1 MKQEFKSHKI
11 LVDPENSFEN
21 DRLNR
26 QPHVDIFSTL
36 LENISSPIV

>member
-1 MKQEFKSHKI
+1 MKQEFKFHKI
-11 LVDPENSFEN
+11 RIDPENPFEN